1 MTSDLKRGKLEQAAY
16 SVQKVFAGV
25 GHKNMPILPRKLF
38 KNIAKIA
45 KKIEGFPKD
54 PFFYLGMLAVILL
67 ISVSFLPKTGAK
79 IDVTGSEAEMA
90 DASPFIQSVD
100 SQPESPEF
108 YLIQENSVFGFA
120 PPMTVTPQVLGVIM
134 GEVGTDVN
142 RDVIEYEVKA
152 GDNLTS
158 IAENFGIS
166 VNTLLWAN
174 DLSSASKLKIGQKL
188 IVLPVSGILH
198 YVKAGDT
205 ISGIA
210 LKYKAKT
217 DDMVEFNEL
226 ASEDDIFVGDILIV
240 PNGTMPAVSKPIYA
254 EYIPVALSYFICP
267 IASPCHITQKLHW
280 YNAIDF
286 SHGKCGDSIYAAAGG
301 TVQRVKFGWN
311 GGAGNTITI
320 LHPNGVVTSYGHVL
334 ASLISPGD
342 QVYQGQIIAL
352 MGGQPGTAG
361 AGKSTGCH
369 VHFTVHG
376 ASNPFAK

>member
-1 MTSDLKRGKLEQAAY
+1 MLILLR
-16 SVQKVFAGV
+16 KV
-25 GHKNMPILPRKLF
+25 L
-38 KNIAKIA
+38 NIAKITR
-45 KKIEGFPKD
+45 KIKGFPKD
-54 PFFYLGMLAVILL
+54 PLFYFGTLAVILL

-79 IDVTGSEAEMA
+79 INVAVSETEIAS
-90 DASPFIQSVD
+90 ASPFIQPVN

-108 YLIQENSVFGFA
+108 SLIQENSIFGFA
-120 PPMTVTPQVLGVIM
+120 PPIIVTPQILGMIM
-134 GEVGTDVN
+134 GEMGTDVKS
-142 RDVIEYEVKA
+142 DVTEYEVKA

-158 IAENFGIS
+158 IAESFGIS

-174 DLSSASKLKIGQKL
+174 DLSSSSKLKVGQKL
-188 IVLPVSGILH
+188 IILPVSGALH

-210 LKYKAKT
+210 LKYKTKA
-217 DDMVEFNEL
+217 DDIVGFNEL
-226 ASEDDIFVGDILIV
+226 TSEDDIFVGDILIV
-240 PNGTMPAVSKPIYA
+240 PNGTMPAVSKPVYA

-267 IASPCHITQKLHW
+267 IASPCHITQRLHW

-334 ASLISPGD
+334 ASLVSPGD

-352 MGGQPGTAG
+352 MGGQPGISG

-369 VHFTVHG
+369 VHFSVHG